1 MINIL
6 ILFMIAAASFRAIGS
21 DLDLNFL
28 PFPAVAQNHVMGFL
42 SDRDVAHLAE
52 TAQENKST
60 LAQILAQ
67 RHEEFKK
74 GPATKALLGGIIKG
88 RKKQALIHDLPLSS
102 LRLLAQHIKDF
113 IKDDME
119 EDERDSILVDTMS
132 VVQIKP
138 QMLFDFVAT
147 CKLLT
152 KDVTLDTARSNIIY
166 SVASVAK
173 IRPENFDD
181 FKRIA
186 LRLTSGI
193 EEERIRSS
201 IIYSVSYAATS
212 RYASLPAFLEHA
224 ERETLMVTDLKLK
237 SAKLLELAKAF
248 SR

>member
-1 MINIL
+1 MNVF
-6 ILFMIAAASFRAIGS
+6 LFMMFAVPFGTHGA

-74 GPATKALLGGIIKG
+74 GPATKALLCGIIKG
-88 RKKQALIHDLPLSS
+88 RKKQAIIHDLPLSF
-102 LRLLAQHIKDF
+102 LRPLVQHIKEF

-119 EDERDSILVDTMS
+119 EDEKDSILVDTMS
-132 VVQIKP
+132 VVQINP
-138 QMLFDFVAT
+138 RMLFDFVST
-147 CKLLT
+147 SKLLT
-152 KDVTLDTARSNIIY
+152 KDVALDASKSSIIY

-173 IRPENFDD
+173 IRPEGFDD
-181 FKRIA
+181 FRRMA
-186 LRLTSGI
+186 LRFTLGVT
-193 EEERIRSS
+193 EERVHSN
-201 IIYSVSYAATS
+201 IIYAVSYAATS
-212 RYASLPAFLEHA
+212 RYISLPAFLEHA
-224 ERETLMVTDLKLK
+224 ERETLMITDPKLK
-237 SAKLLELAKAF
+237 AAKLLELAKAF